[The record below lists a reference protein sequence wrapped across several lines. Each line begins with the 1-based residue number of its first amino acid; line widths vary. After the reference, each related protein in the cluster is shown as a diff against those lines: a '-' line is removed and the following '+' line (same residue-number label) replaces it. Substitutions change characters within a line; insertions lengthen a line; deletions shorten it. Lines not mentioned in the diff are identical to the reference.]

1 MDPVRAAGDRDV
13 EPIVDHD
20 ARRRPSNRV
29 EHRGDE
35 RRQRRGLEVALAH
48 LNEIDARVGGVT
60 GLRQETAARLTLGRA
75 RRDQT
80 AAVGDE
86 AERHESDGSA
96 ASEERATKISARSA
110 KPAHRLTNPS
120 PLTAPRT

>member
-1 MDPVRAAGDRDV
+1 RIDDAGDEGGQGCRI
-13 EPIVDHD
+13 EIT
-20 ARRRPSNRV
+20 
-29 EHRGDE
+29 
-35 RRQRRGLEVALAH
+35 LAH